1 MSPRDRVDRYKGGGQ
16 GRRDRD
22 RDRER
27 DQREY
32 YKYRSS
38 RDRNRE
44 RSPKERKWDN
54 RRSSGQVNDHRD
66 QLRDQRIERDHR
78 DQREHRERVMDQR
91 DHHHHHHNQQQSSSG
106 STSTSSVRS
115 VGDWSEHTSSSGKKY
130 YYNCV
135 SEVSQWEKPKEW
147 LDYERQRSQTA
158 TSNKIPDGGGGLR
171 GQSQNQSQRLLK
183 MPSNRDRGRN
193 DIDYDDTD
201 SRGSMN
207 NRGSDNRGHRGQD
220 HDLDPRL
227 LRDQREDMEISSSR
241 GTAPTSD
248 ESHPRGHG
256 GHSSLHHH
264 HHRDRGGPESHDY
277 YDNSQDKTPPQQ
289 ADNGTPSPLDGN
301 STPSRGGHEVTNNLV
316 NNLVSNSPLI
326 ALKPQ
331 IPSLTPSLAR
341 FCKESLIGHVTA
353 WPAEAVERS
362 CQRINEEHLN
372 ISNLGITKVSSELK
386 MARSLV
392 RLAEIQATLQEQ
404 RILFLRQ
411 QSMDLETM
419 RPRVAFLH
427 SIESEQVQTQQSS
440 VNAGYNAQHDQAS
453 PVSTPTVVSS

>member
-1 MSPRDRVDRYKGGGQ
+1 MI
-16 GRRDRD
+16 
-22 RDRER
+22 
-27 DQREY
+27 
-32 YKYRSS
+32 
-38 RDRNRE
+38 
-44 RSPKERKWDN
+44 W
-54 RRSSGQVNDHRD
+54 
-66 QLRDQRIERDHR
+66 RILFHFSFIE
-78 DQREHRERVMDQR
+78 
-91 DHHHHHHNQQQSSSG
+91 
-106 STSTSSVRS
+106 
-115 VGDWSEHTSSSGKKY
+115 
-130 YYNCV
+130 
-135 SEVSQWEKPKEW
+135 WEKPKEW

-227 LRDQREDMEISSSR
+227 LRDQREDMEISSSHD
-241 GTAPTSD
+241 TTPTSD